1 MFNSPPVPAISAQA
15 TYDRLI
21 NEDTAAQP
29 IIVDVRE
36 PDEWAEGH
44 IEEAQHIPL
53 GQLGARVREIPQ
65 DREVILV
72 CHSGQRSAMA
82 TTMLLRAGYTR
93 AVNMTGGMDAWERQH
108 LPIARS

>member
-44 IEEAQHIPL
+44 IEEAKHIPL